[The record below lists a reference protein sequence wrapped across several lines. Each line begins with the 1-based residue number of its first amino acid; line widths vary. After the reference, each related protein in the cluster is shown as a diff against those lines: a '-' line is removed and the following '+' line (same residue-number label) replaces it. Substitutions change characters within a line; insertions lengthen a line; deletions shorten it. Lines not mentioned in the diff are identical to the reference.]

1 MLLEPER
8 FSIQLRLN
16 SSLLLLLEKELI
28 ERHNTWLNEELTA
41 KVDNLIEIRRT
52 HAELEAD
59 MSAKLADVEKQYN
72 ECSSSLNWHKERTK
86 ELETKLTSVQEE
98 LCSSKEVATSN
109 EERFSAELSIKGSR
123 ELGKLKLSREHQLL
137 AIHLDDSR
145 RRWCLVI
152 LSIA

>member
-8 FSIQLRLN
+8 FSIQLGLN
-16 SSLLLLLEKELI
+16 SSLLLLLVNDPL
-28 ERHNTWLNEELTA
+28 L
-41 KVDNLIEIRRT
+41 T

-86 ELETKLTSVQEE
+86 ELETKLTSVQE
-98 LCSSKEVATSN
+98 
-109 EERFSAELSIKGSR
+109 KGSR

-137 AIHLDDSR
+137 AIHVDDSR

>member
-28 ERHNTWLNEELTA
+28 ERHNTWLNKELTA

-86 ELETKLTSVQEE
+86 ELETKLTYVQE
-98 LCSSKEVATSN
+98 
-109 EERFSAELSIKGSR
+109 KGSR